1 MCDCS
6 WRKLDT
12 FLTRSEPCS
21 AAGNCDL
28 SKGCEVINVR
38 QIPFTLWVNRLN
50 LVGCQTLWAWMEDI
64 FGHETR
70 HPLFPSVLWHCWLGY
85 RPDVY
90 SSRVVTTHH
99 LHHPLAA
106 IKSRMETFWYWLTHR
121 FNWKMAV
128 KMERERE
135 RERERE
141 DTTAEVVLQ
150 MYDAL

>member
-1 MCDCS
+1 MCKAPVKS
-6 WRKLDT
+6 SPPT
-12 FLTRSEPCS
+12 
-21 AAGNCDL
+21 N
-28 SKGCEVINVR
+28 
-38 QIPFTLWVNRLN
+38 Q
-50 LVGCQTLWAWMEDI
+50 
-64 FGHETR
+64 
-70 HPLFPSVLWHCWLGY
+70 HPAFY
-85 RPDVY
+85 RPDAY

-106 IKSRMETFWYWLTHR
+106 IKSRMETFWYRLTHR

-128 KMERERE
+128 KMERE